1 MGRGVGGSGDL
12 GAAGRARPGVGLGPG
27 SGQESGDG
35 GGRRSTGACP
45 HVVPPVLPQQG
56 HEQQPRGPERRAA
69 RRALKEPGAAGAL
82 WPAAA
87 TRTCGRS

>member
-35 GGRRSTGACP
+35 GGGDAA
-45 HVVPPVLPQQG
+45 PPVLALTLS
-56 HEQQPRGPERRAA
+56 PRCSLSRAMSSSPAA
-69 RRALKEPGAAGAL
+69 RSGGRPGE
-82 WPAAA
+82 
-87 TRTCGRS
+87 R

>member
-35 GGRRSTGACP
+35 GGDAA
-45 HVVPPVLPQQG
+45 PPVLALTLS
-56 HEQQPRGPERRAA
+56 PRCSLSRAMSSSPAA
-69 RRALKEPGAAGAL
+69 RSGGRPGE
-82 WPAAA
+82 
-87 TRTCGRS
+87 R